1 MSHDLRRAPFLDIA
15 ILTRSNMPTLKLTRL
30 SAALGGMLLTAAA
43 HATPVWITLGDA
55 AFRQLQ
61 RIDAGATARYST
73 TLDAGKTADGA
84 ARREVVHVVEIDDS
98 RLGELAHAVHHTRGH
113 GPGYIVHDSF
123 DDARQ
128 ALQQLPPTLAK
139 QAAAVYK
146 VSNAPQIGT
155 WIQQLQASNI
165 VGTITSLSGFTN
177 RYYTT
182 SHGVAAS
189 DWLALQWKQLA
200 GSRADITVE
209 QFAHTGFPQK
219 SVILTIRGS
228 DPAAGTVV
236 LGGHLDSTVGRTTE
250 NTRSPGADDDASG
263 IASLTEAL
271 RVLLANHYKPNR
283 TIKFVGYAAEEAG
296 LLGSKAIAKQFRAQ
310 NANVVGVLQLDM
322 TNYKGDPKDIYLITD
337 YTNAS
342 QNTYLTNLANTYLP
356 ELAIGTSQCGYACSD
371 HASWNAQGYPASFP
385 FEADQNDSPYIHTVN
400 DTLENSDRQANHAL
414 KFGKLALAYA
424 VDLGGDG
431 GTSVKP

>member
-1 MSHDLRRAPFLDIA
+1 M
-15 ILTRSNMPTLKLTRL
+15 
-30 SAALGGMLLTAAA
+30 
-43 HATPVWITLGDA
+43 WITLGDA

-61 RIDAGATARYST
+61 RIDAGATAQYST

-84 ARREVVHVVEIDDS
+84 ARRETVHVVEIDDS

-113 GPGYIVHDSF
+113 AGYVVHDSF
-123 DDARQ
+123 DDARHK
-128 ALQQLPPTLAK
+128 T
-139 QAAAVYK
+139 AAVAADARETGRRLRVQ

-200 GSRADITVE
+200 PRADITVE

-271 RVLLANHYKPNR
+271 RVLLANNYKPKR

-342 QNTYLTNLANTYLP
+342 QNTYLTNLAKTYLP

-424 VDLGGDG
+424 VDLGGNG
-431 GTSVKP
+431 SATVSVDPATAGAVVRARGAGAPVRTRPNPLAVPDRIVIRSLQQHGAMP

>member
-1 MSHDLRRAPFLDIA
+1 
-15 ILTRSNMPTLKLTRL
+15 MPTLKPTRL

-43 HATPVWITLGDA
+43 HATPVWITLGDT

-61 RIDAGATARYST
+61 RIDATATAQYST
-73 TLDAGKTADGA
+73 TVDAGKAADGA
-84 ARREVVHVVEIDDS
+84 ARRETVHVVEIDDS
-98 RLGELAHAVHHTRGH
+98 RLGELARAVHHTRGH
-113 GPGYIVHDSF
+113 GPGYVVHDSF

-128 ALQQLPPTLAK
+128 ALQPLPATLAK
-139 QAAAVYK
+139 QATAAYT
-146 VSNAPQIGT
+146 VSNVPQIGT
-155 WIQQLQASNI
+155 WVQQLQASNI

-200 GSRADITVE
+200 GARADITVE
-209 QFAHTGFPQK
+209 QVAHTGFPQK

-271 RVLLANHYKPNR
+271 RVLLANNYRPKR

-296 LLGSKAIAKQFRAQ
+296 LLGSKAIAKQFRTQ

-337 YTNAS
+337 YTNAA
-342 QNTYLTNLANTYLP
+342 QNTYVKNLAATYLP
-356 ELAIGTSQCGYACSD
+356 ELAVGTSQCGYACSD

-424 VDLGGDG
+424 VDLGGLAG
-431 GTSVKP
+431 ATVKR

>member
-1 MSHDLRRAPFLDIA
+1 
-15 ILTRSNMPTLKLTRL
+15 MPSLKLKHL
-30 SAALGGMLLTAAA
+30 SAALCGTLVAAAA
-43 HATPVWITLGDA
+43 HAAPVWITLGDS

-61 RIDAGATARYST
+61 RVDAGVSAAYST
-73 TLDAGKTADGA
+73 TVAAGKTDSGV
-84 ARREVVHVVEIDDS
+84 ARRETVHVVQVDDTA
-98 RLGELAHAVHHTRGH
+98 LGALAAAVHRTRGH
-113 GPGYIVHDSF
+113 GPGFVVHDSY
-123 DDARQ
+123 DEARQ
-128 ALQQLPPTLAK
+128 ALQPLPSALAK
-139 QAAAVYK
+139 QAAAEYK
-146 VSNAPQIGT
+146 VANVSQIST

-200 GSRADITVE
+200 GGRADVTVE
-209 QFAHTGFPQK
+209 QFTHASWPQK
-219 SVILTIRGS
+219 SVILTIKGS
-228 DPAAGTVV
+228 DASAGTVV
-236 LGGHLDSTVGRTTE
+236 LGGHLDSTVGWTTE

-271 RVLLANHYKPNR
+271 RVLLANNYKPKR
-283 TIKFVGYAAEEAG
+283 TIKFIGYAAEEAG

-322 TNYKGDPKDIYLITD
+322 TNYKGDAKDIYLITD
-337 YTNAS
+337 YTNAA
-342 QNTYLTNLANTYLP
+342 QNTYLSNLARTYLP
-356 ELAIGTSQCGYACSD
+356 ELTVGTSQCGYACSD
-371 HASWNAQGYPASFP
+371 HASWNSQGYPASFP
-385 FEADQNDSPYIHTVN
+385 FEADKNDSPYIHTVN

-424 VDLGGDG
+424 VDLGNG
-431 GTSVKP
+431 GTTAKP

>member
-1 MSHDLRRAPFLDIA
+1 
-15 ILTRSNMPTLKLTRL
+15 MPTLKPTRL

-43 HATPVWITLGDA
+43 HATPVWITLGDT

-61 RIDAGATARYST
+61 RIDASATAQYST
-73 TLDAGKTADGA
+73 TVDAGKAADGA
-84 ARREVVHVVEIDDS
+84 ARRETVHVVEIDDS
-98 RLGELAHAVHHTRGH
+98 RLGELARAVHHTRGH
-113 GPGYIVHDSF
+113 GPGYVVHDSF

-128 ALQQLPPTLAK
+128 ALQPLPATLAK
-139 QAAAVYK
+139 QAAAAYT
-146 VSNAPQIGT
+146 VSNVPQIGT
-155 WIQQLQASNI
+155 WVQQLQASNI

-200 GSRADITVE
+200 GARADITVE
-209 QFAHTGFPQK
+209 QVAHTGFPQK

-271 RVLLANHYKPNR
+271 RVLLANNYRPKR

-296 LLGSKAIAKQFRAQ
+296 LLGSKAIAKQFRTQ

-337 YTNAS
+337 YTNAA
-342 QNTYLTNLANTYLP
+342 QNTYVKNLAATYLP
-356 ELAIGTSQCGYACSD
+356 ELAVGTSQCGYACSD

-424 VDLGGDG
+424 VDLGGLAG
-431 GTSVKP
+431 ATVKR

>member
-1 MSHDLRRAPFLDIA
+1 
-15 ILTRSNMPTLKLTRL
+15 MPTLTLTRL

-43 HATPVWITLGDA
+43 QATPVWITLGDTA
-55 AFRQLQ
+55 LRQLQ
-61 RIDAGATARYST
+61 RIDASATAQYST
-73 TLDAGKTADGA
+73 TVDAGKAADGTT
-84 ARREVVHVVEIDDS
+84 RRETVHVVEIDD
-98 RLGELAHAVHHTRGH
+98 
-113 GPGYIVHDSF
+113 
-123 DDARQ
+123 ARR
-128 ALQQLPPTLAK
+128 ALQPAPATLAK
-139 QAAAVYK
+139 QAAATAYA
-146 VSNAPQIGT
+146 VSNAPQIKT

-200 GSRADITVE
+200 GSRSDIAVE

-271 RVLLANHYKPNR
+271 RVLLANGYRPKR

-296 LLGSKAIAKQFRAQ
+296 LLGSKAIAKQFRTQ

-337 YTNAS
+337 YTNAA
-342 QNTYLTNLANTYLP
+342 QNTYLTNLAKTYLP

-431 GTSVKP
+431 SATVKR

>member
-1 MSHDLRRAPFLDIA
+1 
-15 ILTRSNMPTLKLTRL
+15 MPTLKPTRL

-43 HATPVWITLGDA
+43 HATPVWITLGDT

-61 RIDAGATARYST
+61 RIDASATAQYST
-73 TLDAGKTADGA
+73 TVDAGKAADGA
-84 ARREVVHVVEIDDS
+84 ARRETVHVVEIDDS
-98 RLGELAHAVHHTRGH
+98 RLGELARAVQRTRGH
-113 GPGYIVHDSF
+113 GPGYVVHDSF

-128 ALQQLPPTLAK
+128 ALQPLPATLAK
-139 QAAAVYK
+139 QAAAAYM
-146 VSNAPQIGT
+146 VSNVPQIGT
-155 WIQQLQASNI
+155 WVQQLQASNI

-200 GSRADITVE
+200 GARADITVE
-209 QFAHTGFPQK
+209 QVAHTGFPQK

-271 RVLLANHYKPNR
+271 RVLLANNYRPKR

-296 LLGSKAIAKQFRAQ
+296 LLGSKAIAKQFRTQ

-337 YTNAS
+337 YTNAA
-342 QNTYLTNLANTYLP
+342 QNTYVKNLAATYLP
-356 ELAIGTSQCGYACSD
+356 ELAVGTSQCGYACSD

-424 VDLGGDG
+424 VDLGGLAG
-431 GTSVKP
+431 ATVKR

>member
-1 MSHDLRRAPFLDIA
+1 
-15 ILTRSNMPTLKLTRL
+15 MPTLKPTSL

-43 HATPVWITLGDA
+43 HATPVWITLGDT

-61 RIDAGATARYST
+61 RIDASATAQYST
-73 TLDAGKTADGA
+73 TVDAGKAADGA
-84 ARREVVHVVEIDDS
+84 ARRETVHVVEIDDS
-98 RLGELAHAVHHTRGH
+98 RLGELARAVHNTRGH
-113 GPGYIVHDSF
+113 GPGYVVHDSF

-128 ALQQLPPTLAK
+128 ALQPLPATLAK
-139 QAAAVYK
+139 QAAAAYT
-146 VSNAPQIGT
+146 VSNVPQIGT
-155 WIQQLQASNI
+155 WVQQLQASNI

-200 GSRADITVE
+200 GARADITVE
-209 QFAHTGFPQK
+209 QVAHTGFPQK

-271 RVLLANHYKPNR
+271 RVLLANNYRPKR

-296 LLGSKAIAKQFRAQ
+296 LLGSKAIAKQFRTQ

-337 YTNAS
+337 YTNAA
-342 QNTYLTNLANTYLP
+342 QNTYVKNLAATYLP
-356 ELAIGTSQCGYACSD
+356 QLAVGTSQCGYACSD

-424 VDLGGDG
+424 VDLGGLAG
-431 GTSVKP
+431 ATVKR

>member
-1 MSHDLRRAPFLDIA
+1 
-15 ILTRSNMPTLKLTRL
+15 MPTLKLTRL

-61 RIDAGATARYST
+61 RIDAGATAQYST

-84 ARREVVHVVEIDDS
+84 ARRETVHVVEIDDS

-113 GPGYIVHDSF
+113 GPGYVVHDSF
-123 DDARQ
+123 DDARRHCSRCRRRSRNR
-128 ALQQLPPTLAK
+128 PPPPCTGIERAADRHVDP
-139 QAAAVYK
+139 AAAGQQHRRHDHVA
-146 VSNAPQIGT
+146 VRLHEPPHDVARRRRIGLART
-155 WIQQLQASNI
+155 A
-165 VGTITSLSGFTN
+165 VE
-177 RYYTT
+177 
-182 SHGVAAS
+182 AA
-189 DWLALQWKQLA
+189 
-200 GSRADITVE
+200 GGPRADITVE
-209 QFAHTGFPQK
+209 QPAHTGFPQK

-271 RVLLANHYKPNR
+271 RVLLANNYKPKR

-342 QNTYLTNLANTYLP
+342 QNTYLTNLAKTYLP

-371 HASWNAQGYPASFP
+371 HASWNAQGIRRRSRSRPTRTTARISTP
-385 FEADQNDSPYIHTVN
+385 
-400 DTLENSDRQANHAL
+400 
-414 KFGKLALAYA
+414 
-424 VDLGGDG
+424 
-431 GTSVKP
+431 

>member
-1 MSHDLRRAPFLDIA
+1 
-15 ILTRSNMPTLKLTRL
+15 MPTLKPTRL

-43 HATPVWITLGDA
+43 HATPVWITLGDT

-61 RIDAGATARYST
+61 RIDASATTQYST
-73 TLDAGKTADGA
+73 TVDVGKAADGA
-84 ARREVVHVVEIDDS
+84 ARRETVHVVEIDDS
-98 RLGELAHAVHHTRGH
+98 RLGELARAVHHTRGH
-113 GPGYIVHDSF
+113 GPGYVVHDSF

-128 ALQQLPPTLAK
+128 ALQSLPATLAK
-139 QAAAVYK
+139 QAAAAYT
-146 VSNAPQIGT
+146 VSNVPQIGT
-155 WIQQLQASNI
+155 WVQQLQASNI

-200 GSRADITVE
+200 GARADITVE
-209 QFAHTGFPQK
+209 QVAHTGFPQK

-271 RVLLANHYKPNR
+271 RVLLANNYRPKR

-296 LLGSKAIAKQFRAQ
+296 LLGSKAIAKQFRTQ

-337 YTNAS
+337 YTNTA
-342 QNTYLTNLANTYLP
+342 QNTYVKNLAATYLP
-356 ELAIGTSQCGYACSD
+356 ELAVGTSQCGYACSD

-424 VDLGGDG
+424 VDLGGLAG
-431 GTSVKP
+431 ATVKR

>member
-1 MSHDLRRAPFLDIA
+1 
-15 ILTRSNMPTLKLTRL
+15 MPTLKPTRL

-43 HATPVWITLGDA
+43 HATPVWITLGDT

-61 RIDAGATARYST
+61 RIDASATTQYST
-73 TLDAGKTADGA
+73 TVDAGKAADGA
-84 ARREVVHVVEIDDS
+84 ARRETVHVVEIDDS
-98 RLGELAHAVHHTRGH
+98 RLGELARAVQRTRGH
-113 GPGYIVHDSF
+113 GPGYVVHDSF

-128 ALQQLPPTLAK
+128 ALQPLPATLAK
-139 QAAAVYK
+139 QAAAAYT
-146 VSNAPQIGT
+146 VSNVPQIGT
-155 WIQQLQASNI
+155 WVQQLQASNI

-200 GSRADITVE
+200 GARADITVE
-209 QFAHTGFPQK
+209 QVAHTGFPQK

-271 RVLLANHYKPNR
+271 RVLLANNYRPKR

-296 LLGSKAIAKQFRAQ
+296 LLGSKAIAKQFRTQ

-337 YTNAS
+337 YTNAA
-342 QNTYLTNLANTYLP
+342 QNTYVKNLAATYLP
-356 ELAIGTSQCGYACSD
+356 ELAVGTSQCGYACSD

-424 VDLGGDG
+424 VDLGGLAG
-431 GTSVKP
+431 ATVKR

>member
-1 MSHDLRRAPFLDIA
+1 
-15 ILTRSNMPTLKLTRL
+15 MPTLKPTRL

-43 HATPVWITLGDA
+43 HATPVWITLGYT

-61 RIDAGATARYST
+61 RIDASATTQYST
-73 TLDAGKTADGA
+73 TVDAGKAADGA
-84 ARREVVHVVEIDDS
+84 ARRETVHVVEIDDS
-98 RLGELAHAVHHTRGH
+98 RLGELARAVQRTRGH
-113 GPGYIVHDSF
+113 GPGYVVHDSF

-128 ALQQLPPTLAK
+128 ALQPLPATLAK
-139 QAAAVYK
+139 QAAAAYT
-146 VSNAPQIGT
+146 VSNVPQIGT
-155 WIQQLQASNI
+155 WVQQLQASNI

-200 GSRADITVE
+200 GARADITVE
-209 QFAHTGFPQK
+209 QVAHTGFPQK

-271 RVLLANHYKPNR
+271 RVLLANNYRPKR

-296 LLGSKAIAKQFRAQ
+296 LLGSKAIAKQFRTQ

-337 YTNAS
+337 YTNAA
-342 QNTYLTNLANTYLP
+342 QNTYVKNLAATYLP
-356 ELAIGTSQCGYACSD
+356 ELAVGTSQCGYACSD

-424 VDLGGDG
+424 VDLGGLAG
-431 GTSVKP
+431 ATVKR

>member
-1 MSHDLRRAPFLDIA
+1 
-15 ILTRSNMPTLKLTRL
+15 MPTLKPTRL

-43 HATPVWITLGDA
+43 HATPVWITLGDT

-61 RIDAGATARYST
+61 RIDASATTQYST
-73 TLDAGKTADGA
+73 TVDAGKAADGA
-84 ARREVVHVVEIDDS
+84 ARRETVHVVEIDDS
-98 RLGELAHAVHHTRGH
+98 RLGELARAVHHTRGH
-113 GPGYIVHDSF
+113 GPGYVVHDSF

-128 ALQQLPPTLAK
+128 ALQPLPATLAK
-139 QAAAVYK
+139 QAAAAYT
-146 VSNAPQIGT
+146 VSNVPQIGT
-155 WIQQLQASNI
+155 WVQQLQASNL

-200 GSRADITVE
+200 GARADITVE
-209 QFAHTGFPQK
+209 QVAHTGFPQK

-271 RVLLANHYKPNR
+271 RVLLANNYRPKR

-296 LLGSKAIAKQFRAQ
+296 LLGSKAIAKQFRTQ

-337 YTNAS
+337 YTNAA
-342 QNTYLTNLANTYLP
+342 QNTYVKNLAATYLP
-356 ELAIGTSQCGYACSD
+356 ELAVGTSQCGYACSD

-424 VDLGGDG
+424 VDLGGLAG
-431 GTSVKP
+431 ATVKR

>member
-1 MSHDLRRAPFLDIA
+1 
-15 ILTRSNMPTLKLTRL
+15 MPTSSLKQL
-30 SAALGGMLLTAAA
+30 SAALCGTLFAVAA
-43 HATPVWITLGDA
+43 HAAPVWITLGDGA
-55 AFRQLQ
+55 YRQLQ
-61 RIDAGATARYST
+61 RIDAGATARYT
-73 TLDAGKTADGA
+73 TTVPAGQAADGT
-84 ARREVVHVVEIDDS
+84 ARRDTVHVVQVDDAV
-98 RLGELAHAVHHTRGH
+98 LGELAHAVHRSRGH
-113 GPGYIVHDSF
+113 GPGYVVHDSY
-123 DDARQ
+123 DEARQ
-128 ALQQLPPTLAK
+128 ALQPLPLAK
-139 QAAAVYK
+139 QAAPEYK
-146 VSNAPQIGT
+146 VADSQQIRN
-155 WIQQLQASNI
+155 WVQQLQASNI

-200 GSRADITVE
+200 GARADVAVE
-209 QFAHTGFPQK
+209 QFAHTGWSQK
-219 SVILTIRGS
+219 SVILTIKGS

-236 LGGHLDSTVGRTTE
+236 LGGHLDSTVGWTTE

-271 RVLLANHYKPNR
+271 RVLLANNYKPKR
-283 TIKFVGYAAEEAG
+283 TIKFIGYAAEEAG

-322 TNYKGDPKDIYLITD
+322 TNYKGDAKDIYLISD
-337 YTNAS
+337 YTNAA
-342 QNTYLTNLANTYLP
+342 QNTYLSNLARTYLP
-356 ELAIGTSQCGYACSD
+356 ELTVGTSRCGYACSD

-424 VDLGGDG
+424 VDLGDG
-431 GTSVKP
+431 GTAARP

>member
-1 MSHDLRRAPFLDIA
+1 
-15 ILTRSNMPTLKLTRL
+15 MPTLKRRHL
-30 SAALGGMLLTAAA
+30 SAALCGTLFAAAA
-43 HATPVWITLGDA
+43 HAAPVWITLGDP

-61 RIDAGATARYST
+61 RIDAGATSRYSAT
-73 TLDAGKTADGA
+73 VAAGKTADGA
-84 ARREVVHVVEIDDS
+84 DRHDTVHVVQVDDAL
-98 RLGELAHAVHHTRGH
+98 LGELAQTVHRHRGH
-113 GPGYIVHDSF
+113 GPGYIVHDSY
-123 DDARQ
+123 DEARQ
-128 ALQQLPPTLAK
+128 ALQPLPPSLAK
-139 QAAAVYK
+139 QAAAPAYK
-146 VSNAPQIGT
+146 VANAPQIRN

-200 GSRADITVE
+200 GSRTDIRVE
-209 QFAHTGFPQK
+209 QFTHAGWPQK

-228 DPAAGTVV
+228 DPSAGTVV
-236 LGGHLDSTVGRTTE
+236 LGGHIDSTVGRTSE
-250 NTRSPGADDDASG
+250 NTRAPGADDDASG

-271 RVLLANHYKPNR
+271 RVLLANGYRPKR
-283 TIKFVGYAAEEAG
+283 TIQFVGYSAEEAG

-322 TNYKGDPKDIYLITD
+322 TNYKGDTKDIYLITD
-337 YTNAS
+337 YTNAA
-342 QNTYLTNLANTYLP
+342 QNTYLTNLAKTYLP
-356 ELAIGTSQCGYACSD
+356 ELAVGTSQCGYACSD

-400 DTLENSDRQANHAL
+400 DTLENSDRQASHAL

-431 GTSVKP
+431 AAIAKP

>member
-1 MSHDLRRAPFLDIA
+1 
-15 ILTRSNMPTLKLTRL
+15 MPTLKLTHL

-55 AFRQLQ
+55 ALRQLQ
-61 RIDAGATARYST
+61 RIDASATALYST
-73 TLDAGKTADGA
+73 TVDAGKTADGA
-84 ARREVVHVVEIDDS
+84 ARRETVHVVEIDDS
-98 RLGELAHAVHHTRGH
+98 RLGDLAHAVHHTRGH
-113 GPGYIVHDSF
+113 GPGYVVHDSF
-123 DDARQ
+123 DEARQ
-128 ALQQLPPTLAK
+128 ALQPLPATLAK
-139 QAAAVYK
+139 QAAPAYK
-146 VSNAPQIGT
+146 LSNAPQIGT

-165 VGTITSLSGFTN
+165 VGTITSMSGFTN

-228 DPAAGTVV
+228 DPAAGTIV

-271 RVLLANHYKPNR
+271 RVLLANNYRPKR
-283 TIKFVGYAAEEAG
+283 TIKFIGYAAEEAG
-296 LLGSKAIAKQFRAQ
+296 LLGSKAIAKQFRTQ

-337 YTNAS
+337 YTNAA
-342 QNTYLTNLANTYLP
+342 QNTYLTNLAKTYLP

-431 GTSVKP
+431 GTTAKP

>member
-1 MSHDLRRAPFLDIA
+1 
-15 ILTRSNMPTLKLTRL
+15 MPTLKPTRL

-43 HATPVWITLGDA
+43 HATPVWITLGDT

-61 RIDAGATARYST
+61 RIDASATTQYST
-73 TLDAGKTADGA
+73 TVDVGKAADGA
-84 ARREVVHVVEIDDS
+84 ARRETVHVVEIDDS
-98 RLGELAHAVHHTRGH
+98 RLGELARAVHHTRGH
-113 GPGYIVHDSF
+113 GPGYVVHDSF

-128 ALQQLPPTLAK
+128 ALQPLPATLAK
-139 QAAAVYK
+139 QAAAAYT
-146 VSNAPQIGT
+146 VSNVPQIGT
-155 WIQQLQASNI
+155 WVQQLQASNI

-200 GSRADITVE
+200 GARADITVE
-209 QFAHTGFPQK
+209 QVAHTGFPQK

-271 RVLLANHYKPNR
+271 RVLLANNYRPKR

-296 LLGSKAIAKQFRAQ
+296 LLGSKAIAKQFRTQ

-337 YTNAS
+337 YTNAA
-342 QNTYLTNLANTYLP
+342 QNTYVKNLAATYLP
-356 ELAIGTSQCGYACSD
+356 ELAVGTSQCGYACSD

-424 VDLGGDG
+424 VDLGGLAG
-431 GTSVKP
+431 ATVKR

>member
-1 MSHDLRRAPFLDIA
+1 
-15 ILTRSNMPTLKLTRL
+15 MPTLKPTRL

-43 HATPVWITLGDA
+43 HATPVWITLGDT

-61 RIDAGATARYST
+61 RIDASATAQYST
-73 TLDAGKTADGA
+73 TVDAGKAADGA
-84 ARREVVHVVEIDDS
+84 ARRETVHVVEIDDS
-98 RLGELAHAVHHTRGH
+98 RLGELARAVQRTRGH
-113 GPGYIVHDSF
+113 GPGYVVHDSF

-128 ALQQLPPTLAK
+128 ALQPLPATLAK
-139 QAAAVYK
+139 QATAAYT
-146 VSNAPQIGT
+146 VSNVPQIGT
-155 WIQQLQASNI
+155 WVQQLQASNI

-200 GSRADITVE
+200 GARADITVE
-209 QFAHTGFPQK
+209 QVAHTGFPQK

-271 RVLLANHYKPNR
+271 RVLLANNYRPKR

-296 LLGSKAIAKQFRAQ
+296 LLGSKAIAKQFRTQ

-337 YTNAS
+337 YTNAA
-342 QNTYLTNLANTYLP
+342 QNTYVKNLAATYLP
-356 ELAIGTSQCGYACSD
+356 ELAVGTSQCGYACSD

-424 VDLGGDG
+424 VDLGGLAG
-431 GTSVKP
+431 ATVKR

>member
-1 MSHDLRRAPFLDIA
+1 
-15 ILTRSNMPTLKLTRL
+15 MPTLKPTRL

-43 HATPVWITLGDA
+43 HATPVWITLGDT

-61 RIDAGATARYST
+61 RIDASATAQYST
-73 TLDAGKTADGA
+73 TVDAGKAADGA
-84 ARREVVHVVEIDDS
+84 ARRETVHVVEIDDS
-98 RLGELAHAVHHTRGH
+98 RLGELARAVHHTRGH
-113 GPGYIVHDSF
+113 GPGYVVHDSF

-128 ALQQLPPTLAK
+128 ALQPLPATLAK
-139 QAAAVYK
+139 QAAAAYT
-146 VSNAPQIGT
+146 VSNVPQIGT
-155 WIQQLQASNI
+155 WVQQLQASNI

-200 GSRADITVE
+200 GARADITVE
-209 QFAHTGFPQK
+209 QVAHTGFPQK

-271 RVLLANHYKPNR
+271 RVLLANNYRPKR

-296 LLGSKAIAKQFRAQ
+296 LLGSKAIAKQFRTQ

-337 YTNAS
+337 YTNAA
-342 QNTYLTNLANTYLP
+342 QNTYVKNLAATYLP
-356 ELAIGTSQCGYACSD
+356 ELAVGTSQCGYACSD

-414 KFGKLALAYA
+414 KFSKLALAYA
-424 VDLGGDG
+424 VDLGGLAG
-431 GTSVKP
+431 ATVKR

>member
-1 MSHDLRRAPFLDIA
+1 
-15 ILTRSNMPTLKLTRL
+15 MPTLKLTRL
-30 SAALGGMLLTAAA
+30 SAALGAMLLTATA

-61 RIDAGATARYST
+61 RIDASATAQYST
-73 TLDAGKTADGA
+73 TLDAGKAADGA
-84 ARREVVHVVEIDDS
+84 SRRETVHVVEIDDS

-113 GPGYIVHDSF
+113 GPGYVVHDSF

-128 ALQQLPPTLAK
+128 ALQPLPTPLAK
-139 QAAAVYK
+139 QAAASTYQ

-271 RVLLANHYKPNR
+271 RVLLANNYRPKR

-342 QNTYLTNLANTYLP
+342 QNTYLTNLAKTYLP

-424 VDLGGDG
+424 VDLGGSG
-431 GTSVKP
+431 SATVTP

>member
-1 MSHDLRRAPFLDIA
+1 
-15 ILTRSNMPTLKLTRL
+15 MPTLKPTRL

-43 HATPVWITLGDA
+43 HATPVWITLGDT

-61 RIDAGATARYST
+61 RIDATATAQYST
-73 TLDAGKTADGA
+73 TVDAGKAADGA
-84 ARREVVHVVEIDDS
+84 ARRETVHVVEIDDS
-98 RLGELAHAVHHTRGH
+98 RLGELARAVQRTRGH
-113 GPGYIVHDSF
+113 GPGYVVHDSF

-128 ALQQLPPTLAK
+128 ALQPLPATLAK
-139 QAAAVYK
+139 QATAAYT
-146 VSNAPQIGT
+146 VSNVPQIGT
-155 WIQQLQASNI
+155 WVQQLQASNI

-200 GSRADITVE
+200 GARADITVE
-209 QFAHTGFPQK
+209 QVAHTGFPQK

-263 IASLTEAL
+263 IASLIEAL
-271 RVLLANHYKPNR
+271 RVLLANNYRPKR

-296 LLGSKAIAKQFRAQ
+296 LLGSKAIAKQFRTQ

-337 YTNAS
+337 YTNAA
-342 QNTYLTNLANTYLP
+342 QNTYVKNLAATYLP
-356 ELAIGTSQCGYACSD
+356 ELAVGTSQCGYACSD

-424 VDLGGDG
+424 VDLGGLAG
-431 GTSVKP
+431 ATVKR

>member
-1 MSHDLRRAPFLDIA
+1 
-15 ILTRSNMPTLKLTRL
+15 MPTLKPTRL

-43 HATPVWITLGDA
+43 HATPVWITLGDT

-61 RIDAGATARYST
+61 RIDASATAQYST
-73 TLDAGKTADGA
+73 TVDAGKAADGA
-84 ARREVVHVVEIDDS
+84 ARRETVHVVEIDDS
-98 RLGELAHAVHHTRGH
+98 RLGELARAVHHTRGH
-113 GPGYIVHDSF
+113 GPGYVVHDSF

-128 ALQQLPPTLAK
+128 ALQPLPATLAK
-139 QAAAVYK
+139 QAAAAYT
-146 VSNAPQIGT
+146 VSNVPQIGT
-155 WIQQLQASNI
+155 WVQQLQASNL

-200 GSRADITVE
+200 GARADITVE
-209 QFAHTGFPQK
+209 QVAHTGFPQK

-271 RVLLANHYKPNR
+271 RVLLANNYRPKR

-296 LLGSKAIAKQFRAQ
+296 LLGSKAIAKQFRTQ

-337 YTNAS
+337 YTNAA
-342 QNTYLTNLANTYLP
+342 QNTYVKNLAATYLP
-356 ELAIGTSQCGYACSD
+356 ELAVGTSQCGYACSD

-424 VDLGGDG
+424 VDLGGLAG
-431 GTSVKP
+431 ATVKR